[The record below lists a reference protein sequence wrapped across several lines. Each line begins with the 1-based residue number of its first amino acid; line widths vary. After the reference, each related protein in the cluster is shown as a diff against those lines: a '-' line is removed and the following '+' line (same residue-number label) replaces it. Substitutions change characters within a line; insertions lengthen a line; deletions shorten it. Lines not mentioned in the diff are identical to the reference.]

1 MSAMKHSLPK
11 ELVAASTRPLVLGI
25 LARGQNYGYAILKEV
40 GRLSA
45 GTLDWQEGMLYPVL
59 HRLERD
65 GLIEASWST
74 ADGRR
79 RKYYALTELGRQ
91 VLSTE
96 RRAWERVH
104 ATLNLAWEGTG

>member
-1 MSAMKHSLPK
+1 MPQSVPK
-11 ELVAASTRPLVLGI
+11 ELAAASTRPLVLAI

-40 GRLSA
+40 ARLSA

-65 GLIEASWST
+65 GLVEANWRS

-79 RKYYALTELGRQ
+79 RKYYALTDRGR
-91 VLSTE
+91 LALTAE
-96 RRAWERVH
+96 RGAWARVQ

>member
-1 MSAMKHSLPK
+1 MSQPIPR

-25 LARGQNYGYAILKEV
+25 LARGHNYGYAILKEV
-40 GRLSA
+40 ARLSA

-65 GLIEASWST
+65 GLIEATWRT

-79 RKYYALTELGRQ
+79 RKYYALTDRGRRAAIA
-91 VLSTE
+91 E

>member
-1 MSAMKHSLPK
+1 MWAMKPSLPK

-25 LARGQNYGYAILKEV
+25 LARGQSYGYAILKEA

-65 GLIEASWST
+65 GLIEASWRT

-79 RKYYALTELGRQ
+79 RKYYALTERGHEAL
-91 VLSTE
+91 TAD

>member
-1 MSAMKHSLPK
+1 MAPPLPK

-40 GRLSA
+40 ARVSA
-45 GTLDWQEGMLYPVL
+45 GTLIWQEGMLYPVL
-59 HRLERD
+59 HRLERE
-65 GLIEASWST
+65 GLIVASWRS

-79 RKYYALTELGRQ
+79 RKYYALTDRGRQ
-91 VLSTE
+91 ALATE
-96 RRAWERVH
+96 RGAWERVH